1 MSYNFYTV
9 LHVFGVIVLFTSL
22 GALAAT
28 AGSPSAS
35 LRRLASIAHGVSL
48 AIIFVAGFG
57 LLARL
62 GFFGDIPMWAW
73 TKMGLWLILGAIVV
87 PLKRKPEWAPAL
99 WIAMPIIGGL
109 AAWLAVMKPF

>member
-1 MSYNFYTV
+1 
-9 LHVFGVIVLFTSL
+9 
-22 GALAAT
+22 
-28 AGSPSAS
+28 
-35 LRRLASIAHGVSL
+35 
-48 AIIFVAGFG
+48 
-57 LLARL
+57 
-62 GFFGDIPMWAW
+62 MWAW